1 MSIKYPKFL
10 NLRPSQIYPNWD
22 FRFENKPSG
31 NPETNRFEEMV
42 SGSNGNK
49 NEDENGCNENWD
61 QCCDLKNK
69 NLGKFLAFYAQTTV
83 SFC

>member
-1 MSIKYPKFL
+1 
-10 NLRPSQIYPNWD
+10 
-22 FRFENKPSG
+22 
-31 NPETNRFEEMV
+31 MV